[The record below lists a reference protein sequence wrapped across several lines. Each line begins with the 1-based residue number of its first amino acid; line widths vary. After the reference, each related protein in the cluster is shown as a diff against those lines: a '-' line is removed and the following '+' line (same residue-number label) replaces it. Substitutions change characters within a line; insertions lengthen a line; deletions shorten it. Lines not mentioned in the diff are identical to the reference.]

1 MFVICVSYESLSDF
15 GHECCLGFKARII
28 KNVRALILI
37 LNGKIK
43 KVRPF
48 ESDSFR
54 GSNQIR
60 TGVNGFADRYLTTRT
75 WNH

>member
-15 GHECCLGFKARII
+15 GHERCLGFKARII

-43 KVRPF
+43 KSQTF
-48 ESDSFR
+48 
-54 GSNQIR
+54 
-60 TGVNGFADRYLTTRT
+60 
-75 WNH
+75 